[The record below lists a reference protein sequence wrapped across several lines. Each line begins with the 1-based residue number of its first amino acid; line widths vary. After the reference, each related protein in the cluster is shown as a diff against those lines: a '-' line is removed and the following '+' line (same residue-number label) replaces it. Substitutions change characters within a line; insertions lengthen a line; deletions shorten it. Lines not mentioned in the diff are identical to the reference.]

1 MLRIGKKSPLTRAP
15 DRERERPVGG
25 PQGCQAHL
33 QWHVERENGRGL
45 ALFCGLGR
53 HGESGPRRKKN
64 PFSFSNDF
72 FKYRNEINS
81 GKIFT
86 DLKNTKFCMEV
97 DLNIWH
103 NFYIGNFDQ
112 R

>member
-1 MLRIGKKSPLTRAP
+1 VGRKGVGPTCSGTWRGKTVAGWLCSVDWAGTGK
-15 DRERERPVGG
+15 V
-25 PQGCQAHL
+25 AH
-33 QWHVERENGRGL
+33 EGR
-45 ALFCGLGR
+45 
-53 HGESGPRRKKN
+53 KN

-81 GKIFT
+81 GKILT
-86 DLKNTKFCMEV
+86 DLKNMKFCMEV